1 MERWTFLILA
11 DPSGEPSQIRLYL
24 RAGAD
29 ESTWPVVQVAVDG
42 TEVPVDEA
50 AKDYEAPEWKAL
62 EIFRANGGTEERWEA
77 LKNRLRGEAVDP
89 T

>member
-11 DPSGEPSQIRLYL
+11 DPEGEPNQIRVYL
-24 RAGAD
+24 RAGDD
-29 ESTWPVVQVAVDG
+29 ESRWPVVQVTVDG
-42 TEVPVDEA
+42 AEVPVDDA

-77 LKNRLRGEAVDP
+77 LKNRLRSDAVGP
-89 T
+89 